1 MADRPT
7 TPSISV
13 SPDDAASYRRSG
25 SGRRR
30 SSGGEKGGRMIGIN
44 LILAVLVVGL
54 VMAGWF
60 IANQHQLLNEDKVVL
75 ADAQVRISTL
85 EDRLRVTD
93 EAMTNTGEATKEQIG
108 YWETEIRKLWA
119 VSNERNRKWIKDNES
134 GLKKQSET
142 ISSLQASNRDLS
154 ATVGRHESSF
164 RQQQEIIDQL
174 TSLQLQIQQI
184 LASQRDMVDKVNVAQ
199 QSVASLQ
206 AGLANRVS
214 ENEQAVASMDAYRVA
229 VNSRLSNIERR
240 LDTLANSAL

>member
-1 MADRPT
+1 
-7 TPSISV
+7 
-13 SPDDAASYRRSG
+13 
-25 SGRRR
+25 
-30 SSGGEKGGRMIGIN
+30 MIGIN

-54 VMAGWF
+54 VMTGWF

-93 EAMTNTGEATKEQIG
+93 EAMTNTGEATREQIG
-108 YWETEIRKLWA
+108 FWETEIRKLWA

-174 TSLQLQIQQI
+174 TSLQLQVQQM

-199 QSVASLQ
+199 QSVARLQ
-206 AGLANRVS
+206 AGLTNRVS

>member
-1 MADRPT
+1 MKEILFVAPLVA
-7 TPSISV
+7 ILAGAGL
-13 SPDDAASYRRSG
+13 DALSNRGAWG
-25 SGRRR
+25 
-30 SSGGEKGGRMIGIN
+30 KFAT
-44 LILAVLVVGL
+44 AVLVVGL

-60 IANQHQLLNEDKVVL
+60 IANQHQLLNEDKVIL

-93 EAMTNTGEATKEQIG
+93 EAMTNTGEATREQIG
-108 YWETEIRKLWA
+108 FWETEIRKLWA

-174 TSLQLQIQQI
+174 TSLQLQVQQM

-199 QSVASLQ
+199 QSVAGLQ